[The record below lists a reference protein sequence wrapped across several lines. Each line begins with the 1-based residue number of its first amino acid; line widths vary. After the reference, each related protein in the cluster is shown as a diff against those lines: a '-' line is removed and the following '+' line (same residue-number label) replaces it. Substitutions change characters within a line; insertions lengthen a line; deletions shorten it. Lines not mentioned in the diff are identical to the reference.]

1 MNSSNNSTGGDPPE
15 GFSPRIPF
23 VPNVIATGLF
33 SGYIPWTSGTF
44 GTLVGLL
51 FYCIPGAE
59 DPFVLGIMVV
69 VGFFVGVWSS
79 ARVAAVVGHRL
90 TRSAELSKQL
100 FQQGEHATADP
111 SIVVIDEIVG
121 IWITLLFLPKTI
133 PVMIIGFLAFR
144 VFDILKPQPAR
155 NLEKIPNGW
164 GIMLDDVIAGIY
176 ANIVTQLARFLWVR
190 MGF

>member
-15 GFSPRIPF
+15 GQSPHIPF
-23 VPNVIATGLF
+23 LPKLIATGLF

-59 DPFVLGIMVV
+59 NPLVLGIMVV

-121 IWITLLFLPKTI
+121 IWITLLFLPKII

-144 VFDILKPQPAR
+144 AFDILKPQPAR
-155 NLEKIPNGW
+155 NFEKIPHGW

-176 ANIVTQLARFLWVR
+176 ANIATRVVWFLWVE

>member
-1 MNSSNNSTGGDPPE
+1 VNSSNNSTGGDPPE

-176 ANIVTQLARFLWVR
+176 ANIVTQLAWFLWVR